1 MTEHEAAVVTCY
13 TGYLIG
19 DFAKA
24 HEYAENV
31 MRRPVHT
38 HEFGDRAFVQELQER
53 CRPDFIALPVDAEP
67 VRHGEWILN
76 PCTIYNDATWVCSV
90 CGKEW
95 VLIDGTPLDNQMNY
109 CPKCG
114 ARMDGGTK
122 ANG

>member
-1 MTEHEAAVVTCY
+1 MDKTRKWKMRLIDADELCADRVSNDPVVIAAKCAPT
-13 TGYLIG
+13 I
-19 DFAKA
+19 
-24 HEYAENV
+24 
-31 MRRPVHT
+31 
-38 HEFGDRAFVQELQER
+38 
-53 CRPDFIALPVDAEP
+53 DAEP

-76 PCTIYNDATWVCSV
+76 PCNLYNDATWVCSE
-90 CGKEW
+90 CGNEW